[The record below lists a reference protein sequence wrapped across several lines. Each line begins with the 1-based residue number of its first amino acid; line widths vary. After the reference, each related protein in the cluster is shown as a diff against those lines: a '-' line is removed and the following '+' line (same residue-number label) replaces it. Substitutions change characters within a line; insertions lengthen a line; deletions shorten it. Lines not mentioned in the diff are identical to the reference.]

1 MVARSIYA
9 ETMLMGQKIDRENL
23 TDEDYRLFSDRLQHC
38 LEAMETLLKNR
49 EFGQGERS
57 LGAEL
62 EVTIIDADGR
72 PLPVSQEALGPDLDP
87 RIQPEV
93 TRFSMEFN
101 LDPVAARG
109 NPFTRIQEQLSSGIS
124 LMGQAT
130 APHGGSIAAVGILP
144 TLQREDLG
152 EEVITR
158 LPRYNLLAKS
168 LRSKRQASFQI
179 NISGEEQLLTT
190 SNSVVLEG
198 SNTSLQLHLRVAP
211 EDFPATFNAAQ
222 LVTPL
227 ALAISGNSP
236 YFLGCRLWDET
247 RIALFKQSVDSRST
261 APVAWRRAA
270 RVPFG
275 YGWVRNN
282 VLEQFAESVLLFEP
296 ILPICSELDP
306 REEVAAGRVPALSE
320 LAMHQSTIWQWNRAI
335 FDPALGGHFRLELR
349 ALPSGPTPVDMAANS
364 AFLLGATVG
373 WANRM
378 QSMLPGFPFQ
388 YAEYNFYRAAQAGLD
403 AKLLWPTRKPV
414 SPGERPVNEL
424 ILENLAIAQ
433 EGLDMMGVDSFES
446 RGLMNIIRQR
456 CENGINGARW
466 QSARVKQLEAHGS
479 RQEALQ
485 AMLRD
490 YQELAQAG
498 APLHQWPLTTD

>member
-1 MVARSIYA
+1 MES
-9 ETMLMGQKIDRENL
+9 LL
-23 TDEDYRLFSDRLQHC
+23 ED
-38 LEAMETLLKNR
+38 K

-62 EVTIIDADGR
+62 EVTIIDDKGR
-72 PLPVSQEALGPDLDP
+72 PLPISQEALGPDLDP

-109 NPFTRIQEQLSSGIS
+109 APFANIEQQLASGIS
-124 LMGQAT
+124 LMGKAS
-130 APHGGSIAAVGILP
+130 AAHGGSICAVGILP
-144 TLQREDLG
+144 TLHREDLG
-152 EEVITR
+152 DEVITN
-158 LPRYNLLAKS
+158 LPRYKLLAKS

-179 NISGEEQLLTT
+179 NINGEEQLLTT
-190 SNSVVLEG
+190 SNTVVLEG
-198 SNTSLQLHLRVAP
+198 SNTSLQLHLRVPP
-211 EDFPATFNAAQ
+211 EEFPATFNAAQ
-222 LVTPL
+222 VVTPL

-275 YGWVRNN
+275 YGWVRNS
-282 VLEQFAESVLLFEP
+282 VLEQFAESVMLFEP

-306 REEVAAGRVPALSE
+306 RKEVAAGRVPALSE

-349 ALPSGPTPVDMAANS
+349 ALPSGPTPVDMAANA

-373 WANRM
+373 WASHM
-378 QSMLPGFPFQ
+378 QSILPGFPFQ

-403 AKLLWPTRKPV
+403 AKLLWPSRQPV
-414 SPGERPVNEL
+414 SPRERPVTEL
-424 ILENLAIAQ
+424 IMENLAVAR
-433 EGLDMMGVDSFES
+433 EGLDIMGVDSSES
-446 RGLMNIIRQR
+446 CRLLEIIRQR
-456 CENGINGARW
+456 CESGINGARW
-466 QSARVKQLEAHGS
+466 QSARVKQMEAHGA
-479 RQEALQ
+479 RDVALQ
-485 AMLRD
+485 AMLQE
-490 YQELAQAG
+490 YQELSRSG
-498 APLHQWPLTTD
+498 KPLHLWPLSRP

>member
-1 MVARSIYA
+1 
-9 ETMLMGQKIDRENL
+9 MGQKIDRENL
-23 TDEDYRLFSDRLQHC
+23 TDEDYRLFSERLQHC
-38 LEAMETLLKNR
+38 LQAMETLLQKKD
-49 EFGQGERS
+49 FGQGECS
-57 LGAEL
+57 VGAEL
-62 EVTIIDADGR
+62 EVTIIDAHGH
-72 PLPVSQEALGPDLDP
+72 PLPISQEALGPNLDP

-93 TRFSMEFN
+93 TRFSLEFN

-109 NPFTRIQEQLSSGIS
+109 TPFGNIQEQLSSGIA
-124 LMGQAT
+124 LMSQAA
-130 APHGGSIAAVGILP
+130 APHGGAISAIGILP

-152 EEVITR
+152 EEVITN
-158 LPRYNLLAKS
+158 LPRYRLLAKT

-179 NISGEEQLLTT
+179 NINGEEQLLTT
-190 SNSVVLEG
+190 SNTVVLEG

-211 EDFPATFNAAQ
+211 EEFPATFNAAQ
-222 LVTPL
+222 MVTPL

-275 YGWVRNN
+275 YGWVRNS
-282 VLEQFAESVLLFEP
+282 VLEQFAESVMLFEP

-373 WANRM
+373 WASRM
-378 QSMLPGFPFQ
+378 QSILPGFPFQ

-403 AKLLWPTRKPV
+403 ARLLWPSRQPV
-414 SPGERPVNEL
+414 SPRERPVTEL

-433 EGLDMMGVDSFES
+433 EGLDMMGVDSAES
-446 RGLMNIIRQR
+446 RALLSIIRQR
-456 CENGINGARW
+456 CERGINGSRW
-466 QSARVKQLEAHGS
+466 QSAQVKQLEKQGS
-479 RQEALQ
+479 REEALQ
-485 AMLRD
+485 AMLHR
-490 YQELAQAG
+490 YQDLARQG
-498 APLHQWPLTTD
+498 NPLHQWPGDGT

>member
-1 MVARSIYA
+1 
-9 ETMLMGQKIDRENL
+9 MLMGQKIDRENL
-23 TDEDYRLFSDRLQHC
+23 TDEDCRLFPDRLQHC
-38 LEAMETLLKNR
+38 LQAMETLLQNKD
-49 EFGQGERS
+49 FGQGECS

-62 EVTIIDADGR
+62 EVTIIDTDGR
-72 PLPVSQEALGPDLDP
+72 PLPISHQALGPDLDP

-93 TRFSMEFN
+93 TRFNLEFN

-109 NPFTRIQEQLSSGIS
+109 APFANIEQQLTRGIS
-124 LMGQAT
+124 LMGQAA
-130 APHGGSIAAVGILP
+130 APHGGSISAVGILP
-144 TLQREDLG
+144 TLRREDLG
-152 EEVITR
+152 DEVITN

-168 LRSKRQASFQI
+168 LRSQRQASFQI
-179 NISGEEQLLTT
+179 NINGEEKLLAT
-190 SNSVVLEG
+190 SNTVALEG

-211 EDFPATFNAAQ
+211 DEFPAMFNAAQ
-222 LVTPL
+222 MVTPL

-275 YGWVRNN
+275 YGWVRNS
-282 VLEQFAESVLLFEP
+282 VLEQFAESVTLFEP
-296 ILPICSELDP
+296 ILPICSDLDP

-320 LAMHQSTIWQWNRAI
+320 LAIHQSTIWQWNRAI

-373 WANRM
+373 WAGRM
-378 QSMLPGFPFQ
+378 QSILPGLPFQ

-403 AKLLWPTRKPV
+403 AQLLWPTREPV
-414 SPGERPVNEL
+414 SPRERPVKEL

-433 EGLDMMGVDSFES
+433 EGLDMMGVDSSES
-446 RGLMNIIRQR
+446 RRLLDIIRQR
-456 CENGINGARW
+456 CERGINGARW
-466 QSARVKQLEAHGS
+466 QSARVKQLEAGTS
-479 RQEALQ
+479 REAALQ
-485 AMLRD
+485 AMLQE
-490 YQELAQAG
+490 YQALAREG
-498 APLHQWPLTTD
+498 KPLHQWPLEQA